1 MISGN
6 NSINLPKNLPL
17 QISTTGCVL
26 SITLLTPSSE
36 HGEAFSADS
45 SPEMCTQFSSQYQ
58 LLSYLKCVHAM
69 LAGELCNDTSE
80 SPEASRCIGDKKK
93 TGLNDNRHKIIFLP
107 FRVKITGFG
116 HWRNSDGGGQRGE
129 SSPGKLHV
137 KTGPALSL

>member
-1 MISGN
+1 MI
-6 NSINLPKNLPL
+6 L
-17 QISTTGCVL
+17 QKVRKLHVALEI
-26 SITLLTPSSE
+26 
-36 HGEAFSADS
+36 
-45 SPEMCTQFSSQYQ
+45 
-58 LLSYLKCVHAM
+58 
-69 LAGELCNDTSE
+69 
-80 SPEASRCIGDKKK
+80 KKK